1 MAKLEPKRNVYVGHR
16 YVPKIF
22 GEWDQQN
29 EYEGLSIVTHQ
40 GTSYTSKKRVPVGID
55 ILNEEFWVVTGNYNA
70 QVEYYRQETERV
82 SKKLDSKTDNT
93 DFDEFKENTNDNVNN
108 INKKITKNEN
118 DIKFNKQMKDM
129 LAVSIKEFD
138 TFKQAI
144 NFARDNNLNLDWG
157 NEHYVLTD
165 NIPGFHEVKHI
176 GHASIE
182 LDGNTFYLNPVK
194 RETNTIFVGVNG
206 NDDNIGISENTP
218 FKTIQGALNYLR
230 YRNEILPGNWKIKIG
245 SGIFGGAS
253 ITGFESLNRL
263 EIEGTVNANNDPETV
278 ISGTLQGGTQGR
290 FGIRVE
296 PGIKDLLLSNV
307 RFDDFDSSSTTYGFL
322 IKTNGKATLNNCIA
336 SKCTLGFAGVNSTT
350 VIFRDCTAIDCDT
363 GYTVSYGS
371 SGTFA
376 GSNSSSRG
384 KAIRCITGC
393 SITRNAVAHVDYMD
407 LEDCTGYGVHV
418 NMGSRAHVLG
428 SHFKR
433 NKYGLVASGAGEWI
447 NNTTYKNF
455 FYENTADE
463 NDINYS
469 HFGVGRETRL
479 TSQRSTNDF
488 RTYINIPNRTMTGTT
503 DQQYADVVSSSY
515 YIPEYFLNYP
525 GRKIKVVLTGRI
537 NGAGSKKVDIMLQN
551 VNKTGGTGNGND
563 IIDTFDY
570 NASAETKAFKIIA
583 ELDTMGDGKALTSS
597 DRSVHLAGF
606 NYASS
611 LVKTLADV
619 SEQKQL
625 RIRTHL
631 ENPDSEI
638 RIDKVEMYVAG

>member
-1 MAKLEPKRNVYVGHR
+1 MSRLEPNRNIYVGHR

-22 GEWDQQN
+22 GEWDNKN
-29 EYEGLSIVTHQ
+29 EYEGLSIVTHE
-40 GTSYTSKKRVPVGID
+40 GASYTSKKRVPVGID

-70 QVEYYRQETERV
+70 QIEYYRQDVRNLENSVDENVR
-82 SKKLDSKTDNT
+82 KLENSI
-93 DFDEFKENTNDNVNN
+93 DENVNN
-108 INKKITKNEN
+108 INKKITRNEN
-118 DIKFNKQMKDM
+118 DISFNKEMKDM
-129 LAVSIKEFD
+129 LGVSVKEFD
-138 TFKQAI
+138 TLQQAI
-144 NFARDNNLNLDWG
+144 NFARDNHLNLDWG
-157 NEHYVLTD
+157 NDHYVLTD

-263 EIEGTVNANNDPETV
+263 EIEGTVNANNYPETV

-307 RFDDFDSSSTTYGFL
+307 KFDDFDSSSTTYGFL
-322 IKTNGKATLNNCIA
+322 IKTNGKAMLMNCIA

-371 SGTFA
+371 SGTFS
-376 GSNSSSRG
+376 GSNSSNRG
-384 KAIRCITGC
+384 KAIRCVTGC

-418 NMGSRAHVLG
+418 NMGSRVHVLG

-447 NNTTYKNF
+447 NNTTYKNY
-455 FYENTADE
+455 FYENTVDE
-463 NDINYS
+463 NEINYS

-488 RTYINIPNRTMTGTT
+488 RTYINIPNRSMTGTT
-503 DQQYADVVSSSY
+503 DLQYADVVASSY

-525 GRKIKVVLTGRI
+525 GRKIKVILTGRI
-537 NGAGSKKVDIMLQN
+537 NGVGSKKVDIMLQN
-551 VNKTGGTGNGND
+551 VGKTGGTGNGND

-570 NASAETKAFKIIA
+570 NASAENKGFKIVA

-625 RIRTHL
+625 RIRTQL

-638 RIDKVEMYVAG
+638 RIDKVEMYIAG